1 MTSATL
7 AIDYL
12 FHRPAILY
20 GLYSMFPFTLKA
32 SRLKNVKF
40 ADIEVYMKQRGKIE
54 IEAQLL
60 IKTTVTFD
68 HDRFRFKLNHL
79 S

>member
-1 MTSATL
+1 
-7 AIDYL
+7 
-12 FHRPAILY
+12 
-20 GLYSMFPFTLKA
+20 MFPFTLKA

>member
-1 MTSATL
+1 
-7 AIDYL
+7 
-12 FHRPAILY
+12 
-20 GLYSMFPFTLKA
+20 MFPFTLKA

-54 IEAQLL
+54 MEAQLL

-68 HDRFRFKLNHL
+68 HDRFRFKLKYL
-79 S
+79 PCLTWKKIKL